1 MVEENSIDAVAEVV
15 ESAVPLERPATAK
28 QRAPRRKKIAE
39 GSSKAVPAK
48 RRKHGAAD
56 AGESELAAATGT
68 LNGAV
73 KRGRPRAVKSIK
85 PQATTAMD
93 EMADLI
99 QLEEENKRLR
109 KNLANKLREENA
121 DLRKRLGLD

>member
-15 ESAVPLERPATAK
+15 ESPVPSERPATAK

-39 GSSKAVPAK
+39 GSSKAAPAK
-48 RRKHGAAD
+48 RRKHGAAN
-56 AGESELAAATGT
+56 AGESELAAATGI
-68 LNGAV
+68 LKGAV
-73 KRGRPRAVKSIK
+73 KRGRPRTAKSIK